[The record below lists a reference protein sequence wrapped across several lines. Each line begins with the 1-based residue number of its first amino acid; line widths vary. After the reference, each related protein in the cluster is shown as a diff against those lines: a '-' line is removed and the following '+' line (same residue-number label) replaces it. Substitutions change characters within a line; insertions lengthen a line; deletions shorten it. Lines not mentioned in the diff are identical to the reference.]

1 MDARGIA
8 LTVACS
14 EGIGLKTGRGGE
26 FVPARRHRKLYV
38 FAIRTSREG
47 LELCGRYDHTIQGQL
62 SNGCHG
68 YHHANTVLGDQR
80 GA

>member
-14 EGIGLKTGRGGE
+14 EGIGLKTGRGSE
-26 FVPARRHRKLYV
+26 FVPARRHREFYV
-38 FAIRTSREG
+38 FAIRAPREG
-47 LELCGRYDHTIQGQL
+47 LELRRCYDHTIQGQL
-62 SNGCHG
+62 SNGCQW